1 MTATAPDKPASPL
14 AVIRRYMTPAQARTA
29 TRGMDA
35 DEMATLAWTIERLPA
50 DKLPDFVKGMT
61 TDPEL

>member
-1 MTATAPDKPASPL
+1 MSAAMPVKPAAPITTL
-14 AVIRRYMTPAQARTA
+14 LRYMTPAQARTA

-35 DEMATLAWTIERLPA
+35 DEMANLAWTIERLPA